1 MPEATVTLDAAA
13 GGMRG
18 GGKKDV
24 ELGDAAAD
32 AAPKSGLAGVGD
44 AVNARITSFF
54 FAAGVSIAT
63 RPRQWLLGAFLVFLV
78 NLLFFLYCMFLL
90 RTYITGGLK
99 VICSILMKGKTAKG
113 GIRGSEGMGQGIHA
127 NPLIYRRTL
136 VEKHE
141 TKNPLQLFEGE
152 GSGAQGPVRFHP
164 PPGLKKQPSNLVIEL
179 RQLRRHNSAD
189 RSRRLNRLASLRKR
203 TDQERAETRST
214 SLPSKADDT
223 VSSDNG
229 VGWEVHVD
237 SESGDFY
244 YYNNVSNET
253 TWERPPGVDPSF
265 FHEKE
270 KQLFQEV

>member
-1 MPEATVTLDAAA
+1 
-13 GGMRG
+13 
-18 GGKKDV
+18 
-24 ELGDAAAD
+24 
-32 AAPKSGLAGVGD
+32 
-44 AVNARITSFF
+44 
-54 FAAGVSIAT
+54 
-63 RPRQWLLGAFLVFLV
+63 
-78 NLLFFLYCMFLL
+78 
-90 RTYITGGLK
+90 
-99 VICSILMKGKTAKG
+99 MKGKTAKG
-113 GIRGSEGMGQGIHA
+113 GIRGSEGRGQGIHA